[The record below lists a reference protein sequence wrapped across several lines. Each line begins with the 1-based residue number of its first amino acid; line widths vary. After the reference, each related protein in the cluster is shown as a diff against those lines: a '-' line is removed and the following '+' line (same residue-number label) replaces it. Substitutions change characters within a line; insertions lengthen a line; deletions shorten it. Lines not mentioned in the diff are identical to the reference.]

1 MILSADSVKISEL
14 DRIERLISDDMIVF
28 EHDDSEGLS
37 NTYGIRYSEL
47 TSMMLQQISSQL
59 SLGSISYHD
68 YWEYSRSYHK
78 HGYTHSEIIPYPFT
92 TQILE
97 YQISEDNGVVYG
109 GLGLGDYGDVV
120 QTNRIG
126 DMKLMTVR
134 DDGSHDVDSDSFNG
148 WVYADGSRYSRYD
161 FPSAYEIFKDMEGSD
176 SVSFVVPQIDDF
188 IKGEPRVGIT
198 PYRNEGCMCTPSH
211 THEIPKEQ
219 MQPYNQSIRTNIA
232 LKVSMDG
239 PTAGSANAMHTGFKN
254 HASNMTDLSIDINES
269 IFDVDST
276 TSIDNITESQGTPYP
291 KHFEIPM
298 MVYIGKKERNG

>member
-1 MILSADSVKISEL
+1 MMILSAASVKISEL

-97 YQISEDNGVVYG
+97 YQTSDDNGVVYG
-109 GLGLGDYGDVV
+109 GLGLGDYGDVI

-161 FPSAYEIFKDMEGSD
+161 FPSAYEIFKNMEGSD

-219 MQPYNQSIRTNIA
+219 M
-232 LKVSMDG
+232 
-239 PTAGSANAMHTGFKN
+239 
-254 HASNMTDLSIDINES
+254 
-269 IFDVDST
+269 
-276 TSIDNITESQGTPYP
+276 
-291 KHFEIPM
+291 
-298 MVYIGKKERNG
+298 